1 MKVSVILCVA
11 ALCVGVA
18 NAQDKT
24 AADMPKDKETKKF
37 IEMLAGSWKLQQ
49 IVDGA
54 KGNKATANQPE
65 TKSNDTKKSPATNT
79 DQSRN
84 AMQMLEFEPDA
95 RYKVNNSTSAI
106 DSGSYRVN
114 EQNGILYMES
124 DADDITPTEWS
135 ITINKEQ
142 LTMEGRGGD
151 ADSRYKYIYRKE
163 KDKLSTN

>member
-1 MKVSVILCVA
+1 MKLSVIICIA
-11 ALCVGVA
+11 ALSIGVVS
-18 NAQDKT
+18 AQDKT

-49 IVDGA
+49 IVDEA
-54 KGNKATANQPE
+54 QGNKGTANQPQS
-65 TKSNDTKKSPATNT
+65 TSKDTKNSPVTDT

-114 EQNGILYMES
+114 EQHGILYMES
-124 DADDITPTEWS
+124 DADDITPTEWK

-142 LTMEGRGGD
+142 LTLVGRED
-151 ADSRYKYIYRKE
+151 ADSRYKYVYRKE
-163 KDKLSTN
+163 KDKVGTN